1 MRARGRCNN
10 VEQRTG
16 AAVPGVVFV
25 LGSALFAAKQYYD
38 VVPLAGILLGITA
51 VWITVAGALV
61 IDTWRLTNEVR
72 PEPLY
77 PYKAKGQK
85 SGTRFF
91 FE

>member
-38 VVPLAGILLGITA
+38 VAPLAGGLLGLSC
-51 VWITVAGALV
+51 VWIAVAAALV
-61 IDTWRLTNEVR
+61 TDTWRVNNAVTA
-72 PEPLY
+72 EPLF
-77 PYKAKGQK
+77 PYKRKGVP
-85 SGTRFF
+85 TRFT